1 LRSEHPELSRRER
14 HDHTP
19 EVLSLAWD
27 GGPPG
32 LSGSIGIVSGHERSE
47 LVLGARE
54 AALAGDGTRLADVL
68 EVHSQR
74 QPLKRPRIPGE
85 DPAGVT
91 DSVSPVLEV
100 TYRGAVLAE
109 ATIRDEGLCVG
120 LPFAGGSLDP
130 GGFAASAYFSPG
142 VAPSRLA
149 TLVIIR
155 QPELSDLEQRALE
168 GLQSEISEIGHRR
181 VAATAEVERLLEL
194 RTGLVLAGREP

>member
-1 LRSEHPELSRRER
+1 LRSEHAELSRRER

-54 AALAGDGTRLADVL
+54 AALAGDGTRLAAVL
-68 EVHSQR
+68 EVHSQ
-74 QPLKRPRIPGE
+74 QPLKPSRIPGE
-85 DPAGVT
+85 DPARVT

-109 ATIRDEGLCVG
+109 GTIRDEGLCVG

-130 GGFAASAYFSPG
+130 GGFAASAYFSPD